1 MTNKVSSGF
10 FFFFYLKL
18 IYDGWCVKTDAAHA
32 AQLIM
37 LFFFIMMEMVLAGV
51 SCWVDCMSIFPADR
65 TFKKELKTSMGCLCH
80 ILQTSQCTSQMFQ
93 GIFFIALV
101 WLTYSPNIFTPV
113 KPRQHSHLHLRNL
126 FCLCG
131 HPANLPL
138 DWHQQKRTQS
148 VFKFDLILH
157 RLWLSYIYAC
167 HHSCSLTS
175 ILLKC

>member
-1 MTNKVSSGF
+1 MTVDVLRLMLPMPHSC
-10 FFFFYLKL
+10 FFFY
-18 IYDGWCVKTDAAHA
+18 YDGNGVGWCFLLSWLYVNLSSFHY
-32 AQLIM
+32 LS
-37 LFFFIMMEMVLAGV
+37 LAD
-51 SCWVDCMSIFPADR
+51 SQ
-65 TFKKELKTSMGCLCH
+65 ELKTSMGCLCR

-113 KPRQHSHLHLRNL
+113 KPRQHSHIHLRNL
-126 FCLCG
+126 FCLCS

-138 DWHQQKRTQS
+138 VWHQQKRAQS

-167 HHSCSLTS
+167 HHSCS
-175 ILLKC
+175 